1 MMNSISIVVAAYN
14 RLPLLQRTIESTIA
28 SIRPGVYL
36 VIVDDGSG
44 EETSDYLQALKD
56 RLGDRLILH
65 RQLNRGPAAARA
77 VGVELAPTELVC
89 ILDSD
94 DCLEPGA
101 LDAILLEFRRK
112 PNLDAVYS
120 NVIVRDDFGTEV
132 SQVHYPY
139 YDDPS
144 KMLEAV
150 LLRPQVPFKHSGF
163 TFRRAVGL
171 ELGNYDVRL
180 KRKIDIDFLLKFL
193 RAGKHVGH
201 IEQPL
206 ISFRVHGKNISRSRL
221 LGITCWW
228 QIVYRHAPNPRVLVW
243 ALLFRTS
250 VELGKMMAE
259 QMGLLSNQRTLVGPT
274 PDLRAPSSARF
285 RRSVSLGL
293 RRVIG
298 LIGLDSILLL
308 TAWMVAGLW
317 ESTRNSQDGFN
328 LSSMLIVLS
337 VSIGLMLIK
346 GLYKDGR
353 SRRNYLSIAET
364 LTLAQLILLFQVW
377 QSSGGI
383 VLDTVFWLAWVLGIA
398 FVCAGRLGVDML
410 ISRLHWRGTARSP
423 IFLIGTVEDTRQAM
437 QLLEQ
442 DGCYTVVGQ
451 ADVMAID
458 RRNWNE
464 TFEHICRLGV
474 TEVFV
479 CSWGVLQ
486 DRMFFYWN
494 LWTAGI
500 GLRILPIG
508 SVGPE
513 VPFQKSEVR
522 LVAGLPSL
530 RFRPPLVT
538 GMDFWAKRIFDFVG
552 SSLLLTVLAPVY
564 GLIALSIKLDS
575 AGPVFYGQTRIGLQG
590 RPFKA
595 WKFRTMVVDA
605 DRLQSQLE
613 GRNETKDGILFKIK
627 DDPRITRVGR
637 YLRRYSLDELPQLF
651 NVLRGQMSLV
661 GPRPLPVRDVEKF
674 CTHHL
679 VRHEVLPGITGLW
692 QVSGRSNI
700 LNFEDVIRLDVSYI
714 QNWSFGLDFK
724 VLLKTIKVVFRKEG
738 AY

>member
-1 MMNSISIVVAAYN
+1 MNSISIVVAAYN
-14 RLPLLQRTIESTIA
+14 RLPLLQRAIESTIP
-28 SIRPGVYL
+28 SIRAGVYL
-36 VIVDDGSG
+36 VVIDDGSG
-44 EETSDYLQALKD
+44 EETWEYLQELKV
-56 RLGDRLILH
+56 RLGERMVLH
-65 RQLNRGPAAARA
+65 RQINRGPAAARA
-77 VGVELAPTELVC
+77 VGVELAPSELVC

-101 LDAILLEFRRK
+101 LDAILLEFERK
-112 PNLDAVYS
+112 PELDAVYCD
-120 NVIVRDDFGTEV
+120 VIVRDDFGTETG
-132 SQVHYPY
+132 QIRYPY
-139 YDDPS
+139 YDDPA

-180 KRKIDIDFLLKFL
+180 QRKIDIDFLLRFL
-193 RAGKHVGH
+193 RAGKRVEH

-206 ISFRVHGKNISRSRL
+206 ISFRVHAKNISRSRL

-250 VELGKMMAE
+250 VELGKLIAE
-259 QMGLLSNQRTLVGPT
+259 QMGLLSNQKTLIGPT
-274 PDLRAPSSARF
+274 PDLRAPSPARF
-285 RRSVSLGL
+285 RRSVSIGL

-298 LIGLDSILLL
+298 LIGLDSVLLL
-308 TAWMVAGLW
+308 AAWTVAGLW
-317 ESTRNSQDGFN
+317 ASTHNPEGFKAGWPV
-328 LSSMLIVLS
+328 VLS

-346 GLYKDGR
+346 GLYKDGPG
-353 SRRNYLSIAET
+353 RRNYPGIVET
-364 LTLAQLILLFQVW
+364 LTLAQLILLLQVW
-377 QSSGGI
+377 QSSGEI
-383 VLDTVFWLAWVLGIA
+383 VLDTVFWLAWVFGIA
-398 FVCAGRLGVDML
+398 FVCAGRLGIDML
-410 ISRLHWRGTARSP
+410 TSRLHWRGTARSP
-423 IFLIGTVEDTRQAM
+423 IFLIGTTEDTRQAR

-442 DGCYTVVGQ
+442 DRCYTVVGQ
-451 ADVMAID
+451 ADVLAID
-458 RRNWNE
+458 RHNWNE
-464 TFEHICRLGV
+464 TFSHICRLGV

-479 CSWGVLQ
+479 CSWGALQ

-513 VPFQKSEVR
+513 VPFQKSEVK

-538 GMDFWAKRIFDFVG
+538 GMDFWAKRTFDFVG
-552 SSLLLTVLAPVY
+552 SSLLLSVLAPVY
-564 GLIALSIKLDS
+564 GLIALLIKLDS

-613 GRNETKDGILFKIK
+613 ARNETQDGILFKIK
-627 DDPRITRVGR
+627 EDPRITRVGKF
-637 YLRRYSLDELPQLF
+637 LRRYSLDELPQLF

-674 CTHHL
+674 CAHHL

-700 LNFEDVIRLDVSYI
+700 LNFEDVVRLDVSYI